1 MNPHDDPVI
10 RARKMFM
17 PFVDVFNSA
26 IRWHK
31 ADTYDKTALM
41 DDLNKA
47 CAKALNDIAQFA
59 IDSYLATLPAKQE
72 PTQEK

>member
-10 RARKMFM
+10 QTRKMFQ

-31 ADTYDKTALM
+31 ADTYDKTVLEKE
-41 DDLNKA
+41 LNQT
-47 CAKALNDIAQFA
+47 CAKALDDIAQFA
-59 IDSYLATLPAKQE
+59 IDAYLATLPAKQKE
-72 PTQEK
+72 AQ